1 MMSPAFERRR
11 GPDLNLTILNAI
23 LFHLDPIRIEAGG
36 IRIENGVIVKAGPG
50 VQGEPQDARF
60 DAGGAVVLPGLVN
73 GHTHLYSA
81 LASGMP
87 MPERT
92 PKNFHEILKFIWW
105 RLDRALDAE
114 SIEMSARIGA
124 MDALACGTTTLID
137 HHASP
142 ACIGNSLDLIER
154 SLSEVGLRGVLCYE
168 ITDRNGPGGFEM
180 GLAENRRYLDKL
192 RMAGASGRFGALVG
206 AHAAF
211 TLSDA
216 SLRACV
222 ELASEYGAGVH
233 IHVAEDPC
241 DDAIC
246 RDQYAAP
253 LMDRLRS
260 AGMLDPEVAQRS
272 IFGHGTHLSAADAG
286 MLSSISSGIAHNTR
300 SNMNNAV
307 GYAPI
312 EHMSRVLLGTDGIG
326 GDMFNESKTAWFK
339 YRDARRAGG
348 VTPGRILEM
357 LAQNARVASHALGVT
372 VGKLEAGAAG
382 DVVVTNY
389 VPATPLTT
397 ENAAGHF
404 VFSMGPQN
412 VARVFVG
419 GHPRYI
425 HGQFGG
431 ASPSER
437 IHSQAVASDMWRR
450 MTTIPLDE

>member
-1 MMSPAFERRR
+1 MMSSAIQRPR
-11 GPDLNLTILNAI
+11 GPELNLTILNAI
-23 LFHLDPIRIEAGG
+23 LFHIDPIRIEAGG
-36 IRIENGVIVKAGPG
+36 IRIENGVIVESGPG
-50 VQGEPQDARF
+50 VEGQPHDASL

-81 LASGMP
+81 LASGML

-154 SLSEVGLRGVLCYE
+154 SLLEVGLRGVLCYE
-168 ITDRNGPGGFEM
+168 TTDRNGPGGFEM

-192 RMAGASGRFGALVG
+192 RMAGANGRFGALVG

-246 RDQYAAP
+246 RDQYATP
-253 LMDRLRS
+253 LMDRLRN
-260 AGMLDPEVAQRS
+260 AGLLEPEVAQRS
-272 IFGHGTHLSAADAG
+272 IFGHGTHLSATDAR

-339 YRDARRAGG
+339 YRDARRTGG

-357 LAQNARVASHALGVT
+357 LAANARVASHALGVT

-389 VPATPLTT
+389 VPATPITT

-404 VFSMGPQN
+404 VFSMGPQHVTQAIVGG
-412 VARVFVG
+412 VARFIEGMTSSQWSG
-419 GHPRYI
+419 GR
-425 HGQFGG
+425 Q
-431 ASPSER
+431 ASRDVAAAMWNRMAR
-437 IHSQAVASDMWRR
+437 IPV
-450 MTTIPLDE
+450 